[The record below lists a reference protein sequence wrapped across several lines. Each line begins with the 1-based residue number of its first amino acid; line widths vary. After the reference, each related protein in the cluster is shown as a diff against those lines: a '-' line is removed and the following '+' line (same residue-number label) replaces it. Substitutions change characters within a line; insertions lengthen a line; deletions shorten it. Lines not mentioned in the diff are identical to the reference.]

1 VRVRGSAEE
10 QPDEV
15 RRPLLRGGAR
25 CSGSGAEG
33 PNLIAEE
40 VPPESPEPVAGL
52 PAVRSLGSLLEVEL
66 AERRRRM
73 LEEAVLE
80 LERLHLERLKQ
91 LLAGGGAPN
100 LGFQVGARVARG
112 AQSLGATA
120 PRRLPS
126 GEVSGG
132 EGGST

>member
-1 VRVRGSAEE
+1 
-10 QPDEV
+10 
-15 RRPLLRGGAR
+15 
-25 CSGSGAEG
+25 
-33 PNLIAEE
+33 
-40 VPPESPEPVAGL
+40 
-52 PAVRSLGSLLEVEL
+52 VRSLGSLLEVEL